1 MVSNAQHTW
10 RSRKT
15 ELVMLMRNIEKP
27 HENAEEDKNTLKRQ
41 GREEDWSQSSNPL
54 IIDDSKFKFT

>member
-1 MVSNAQHTW
+1 
-10 RSRKT
+10 
-15 ELVMLMRNIEKP
+15 MLMRNVEKP